1 MLKLILKRL
10 TNTTTLIA
18 VASAIALLIKTFGV
32 DIDLEKYDTIINL
45 ICTIGISI
53 GVLGNPDVEGLS

>member
-53 GVLGNPDVEGLS
+53 GVLGNPDTEGLS